1 LHFLFLVEIN
11 KLLTHS
17 ISPII
22 IAGDLILTYYF
33 LL

>member
-1 LHFLFLVEIN
+1 MFLFLVVIN

-22 IAGDLILTYYF
+22 IAGDLVLTYDF